1 MKGNKVL
8 VGIFCCCVIIAAA
21 IFFFD
26 HGDKRQDYSRASH
39 GEAVK
44 GERIGQ
50 SEPESSDPGISAEDR
65 TPTVKHVFKPA
76 GSEAL
81 TELKEVRRRLGFID
95 ERDREA
101 YESYS
106 VSTLKEMGESG
117 DITALTVLGGIYYDT
132 EQPEK
137 AERVFE
143 KAAMFGSTA
152 ALLTLGGVKAGV
164 AAELARFKGGYS
176 EKYREQL
183 LQGLAWMKVAEL
195 RGEPSTE
202 SSLSSL
208 LQGSDISLTPE
219 EQQSVEQRAH
229 ELHKKLSKE
238 RERRGLGPFDRSHV
252 EFLNS
257 FDGWDMGVA
266 DKPADAPPK

>member
-1 MKGNKVL
+1 MKRNKCSLALFFCAVIVWGGFA
-8 VGIFCCCVIIAAA
+8 VGGYGEKQADSDDARPIVAAEEE
-21 IFFFD
+21 
-26 HGDKRQDYSRASH
+26 QASL
-39 GEAVK
+39 
-44 GERIGQ
+44 
-50 SEPESSDPGISAEDR
+50 SEPESDGAGVSAGGQE
-65 TPTVKHVFKPA
+65 PAVKHVFKSA
-76 GSEAL
+76 GSEEL
-81 TELKEVRRRLGFID
+81 TELREVRRRLGFID

-152 ALLTLGGVKAGV
+152 APLTLGGVKAGV

-229 ELHKKLSKE
+229 ELHKKLLKE